1 MHDLKVKVKDP
12 SLHAIKSDSSFHILK
27 LALQEPKEKYDAG
40 ARDLK
45 SLFEEKPAR
54 VMLPVSIFNNNKL
67 SSFEIICKYLK
78 EELGLKISEIASMT
92 NRDHRTVWS
101 TYSISLKKQK
111 SRLLVKKSL
120 IEIPVGIFSERKF
133 SVLEVLV
140 SHLKEQHKLSFAQIS
155 SLLQKDARNIWT
167 VYLRFRKKR

>member
-1 MHDLKVKVKDP
+1 MKKRGKTIGGGVFLNSKTLKAIRVNPSFRILSLALHDLKVKVKDP

-101 TYSISLKKQK
+101 TYSNSLKNQK
-111 SRLLVKKSL
+111 SRLLVK
-120 IEIPVGIFSERKF
+120 
-133 SVLEVLV
+133 
-140 SHLKEQHKLSFAQIS
+140 
-155 SLLQKDARNIWT
+155 
-167 VYLRFRKKR
+167 